1 MHPNL
6 HHFQYSPLIIVESAI
21 PLSSSS
27 GVSCKRMLIYSYCLL
42 FCCFLLY
49 AEGADQNNYKSGA
62 KQNNFEHKFIF

>member
-1 MHPNL
+1 M
-6 HHFQYSPLIIVESAI
+6 ESAI

-27 GVSCKRMLIYSYCLL
+27 GVSCKRMFTVIV
-42 FCCFLLY
+42 FCFFCFFLLY